1 MPYQHKGFIMRQ
13 TILKKSLFFLF
24 LAASTIL
31 FAQNS
36 TVEKVDISKLDRS
49 MTIHKAQKRT
59 FKNKEEFKR
68 HQKKIVH
75 HKKTHAPHP
84 KVQKHA
90 KHYRDERYPHHRYIE
105 DYDYDY
111 YGMPT
116 HRYRHYGRAYRHFKR
131 GWILAYKYDR
141 AEFYDRDGFHY
152 GYFNRYGYMF
162 EGEFY
167 RYDRYYR
174 YRDRV
179 RGRGLFDRYY
189 YRPTRWKYYGFCR

>member
-1 MPYQHKGFIMRQ
+1 MTYTAKKWIAVILLILSSSLLNAQ
-13 TILKKSLFFLF
+13 TVTK
-24 LAASTIL
+24 
-31 FAQNS
+31 
-36 TVEKVDISKLDRS
+36 EKVDISKLDRM
-49 MTIHKAQKRT
+49 MTQHKAQKRH

-68 HQKKIVH
+68 HQH
-75 HKKTHAPHP
+75 HKTEKKYIQKRQKQLNPRLH
-84 KVQKHA
+84 QKHQ
-90 KHYRDERYPHHRYIE
+90 KRYGTTHYRDRRYDDPT
-105 DYDYDY
+105 YDYDY
-111 YGMPT
+111 YYDAP
-116 HRYRHYGRAYRHFKR
+116 YRHRPHGRSYRYPKR

-174 YRDRV
+174 YRERV

-189 YRPTRWKYYGFCR
+189 YRPAKWRYYGFCR

>member
-1 MPYQHKGFIMRQ
+1 MKYTAKKWISV
-13 TILKKSLFFLF
+13 ILLILSSSLLH
-24 LAASTIL
+24 
-31 FAQNS
+31 AQS
-36 TVEKVDISKLDRS
+36 EMKEKVDISKLDRT
-49 MTIHKAQKRT
+49 MTQHRAQKRH
-59 FKNKEEFKR
+59 FRSKEEFKR
-68 HQKKIVH
+68 HQQQKIQKKH
-75 HKKTHAPHP
+75 TRKSAKQQNPHLQKKH
-84 KVQKHA
+84 QKR
-90 KHYRDERYPHHRYIE
+90 YGNIYDRDRRYNDTTY

-111 YGMPT
+111 YYDTPYRHRLYGRT
-116 HRYRHYGRAYRHFKR
+116 HRHPKR
-131 GWILAYKYDR
+131 GWVLAYKYDR

-189 YRPTRWKYYGFCR
+189 YRPVEWRYYGFCR